1 MPGPFLGRHV
11 GGSGVSF
18 SDCELLGQTFLA
30 VISEIEA
37 AAAKLSDQI
46 AELDSRERV
55 AERVVLSSNNHQSS
69 AFGER
74 APHHNRDGHVLV
86 SRDARFGSGSSGF
99 VPVSLFELDAE
110 RNFNRRVVLV
120 AICNDVA
127 ANFPLVVTF
136 LDVAERH
143 PRVNK
148 LALLAEQ
155 FSDHFLRSLGPFEN
169 PFPGFRVPASAF
181 LSEDFVIAVTERR
194 ADGDFVEGDDDTDLG
209 FHGGFLWFR
218 VLFGFDRMP
227 LCKHLA
233 DGNQRV
239 LGLIRI
245 WRFARSPPFEETL
258 YVCGVVADYARSY
271 PRGP

>member
-30 VISEIEA
+30 VISEVEA
-37 AAAKLSDQI
+37 AAAEFIDQG
-46 AELDSRERV
+46 ASADFCERV
-55 AERVVLSSNNHQSS
+55 AEHLVFGGDDHQSS
-69 AFGER
+69 AFSKG
-74 APHHNRDGHVLV
+74 ATHHDRDGQVLV
-86 SRDARFGSGSSGF
+86 SRNAWLGSGPSRF
-99 VPVSLFELDAE
+99 VPVPLFELDSE
-110 RNFNRRVVLV
+110 RSFNRRVVLV

-127 ANFPLVVTF
+127 ADFPLIVAF

-143 PRVNK
+143 PRVNE

-155 FSDHFLRSLGPFEN
+155 FFDHFLCSLGPFEN

-209 FHGGFLWFR
+209 CHGGFLWFCL
-218 VLFGFDRMP
+218 VSGS
-227 LCKHLA
+227 
-233 DGNQRV
+233 
-239 LGLIRI
+239 IRF
-245 WRFARSPPFEETL
+245 RPNAFE
-258 YVCGVVADYARSY
+258 
-271 PRGP
+271 